1 MEKVRGAKIATQNML
16 MYYYQA
22 LVEEGHPDPK
32 REMATELPKM
42 IQLSQEQAQY
52 VQAEIAAGNSDMS
65 IKELLQHMIVL
76 LKEMEQSQT
85 FLSDNVEMVKRT
97 LQSLYVSIGQG
108 DEPGGSEER

>member
-1 MEKVRGAKIATQNML
+1 MEKVRGAKVATQNML

-42 IQLSQEQAQY
+42 IQLSQEQAEY
-52 VQAEIAAGNSDMS
+52 VQAEIAADNSDMS
-65 IKELLQHMIVL
+65 LKELLQHTIIL

-85 FLSDNVEMVKRT
+85 FLPDNVEMVTRT
-97 LQSLYVSIGQG
+97 LQGLYVSIGQG
-108 DEPGGSEER
+108 DDSNGSGED